1 MIAGGEFVRYTSE
14 ILKVKAVLNTGV
26 IMRLPDDHCK
36 DIALDGLDVWSMNT
50 MLYSFSEIQHIGEV
64 S

>member
-1 MIAGGEFVRYTSE
+1 MIASGEFVRYTSE

-36 DIALDGLDVWSMNT
+36 DIALDGMNT
-50 MLYSFSEIQHIGEV
+50 MLCSFSEIQHIGDV